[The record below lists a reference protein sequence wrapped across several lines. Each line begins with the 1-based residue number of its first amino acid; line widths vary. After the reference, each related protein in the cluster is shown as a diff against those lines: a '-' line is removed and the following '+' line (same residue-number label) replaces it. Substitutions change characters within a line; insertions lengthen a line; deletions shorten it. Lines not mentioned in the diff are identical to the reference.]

1 MLWLRSWSFGRL
13 TASKPMSTLM
23 THSLLSLGRDVP
35 AGTQKGK
42 NTKQKI
48 DDKETIFSLFFL
60 TSLICFIMIH
70 ALSLLYPCEQL
81 SQFNTQSS
89 LQEFSLFSK
98 WTQLVRAERV
108 SLDKAHVP
116 LCLCPLPSLSTHCI
130 SKYFVNKQID
140 PLDIVLMLYA
150 VE

>member
-35 AGTQKGK
+35 AGTQKGE

-89 LQEFSLFSK
+89 L
-98 WTQLVRAERV
+98 
-108 SLDKAHVP
+108 
-116 LCLCPLPSLSTHCI
+116 
-130 SKYFVNKQID
+130 
-140 PLDIVLMLYA
+140 
-150 VE
+150 